1 MDTGMPNLGMLLAG
15 GSTDLLLTILLIF
28 GGAKILSEVFER
40 LGMPGVVGE
49 IVAGVILGPSLLSW
63 IKPNEMLETAA
74 EIAVMF
80 LLFQVGL
87 EVKPSELVR
96 LGGIALVVAVLG
108 VVLPFLFGWGIMS
121 LYGEPQIE
129 AVFVGTALVAT
140 SVGITANVLAAK
152 GWIQLQASRIIMA
165 AAVIDDVLGLLVL
178 AVVSGAAKGGVQLLD
193 VGLTT
198 LISLGFVFVIVKWG
212 SRAAQ
217 RVVPRVEKAMHAQDA
232 DFSLAVVMLFALSL
246 LAVKAGVAA
255 IVGAFLAGM
264 ALSETVGHR
273 VHEMARGAKELLVPA
288 FLVNIGVQADVHA
301 FRDLELLGMT
311 LLITLAAVVSKLV
324 GCGAG
329 AWKLGRVDALRIGV
343 GMVPRGE
350 VGMIVAQIGMSL
362 GVVSGKIYV
371 VVVGMAILTTV
382 IAPPLLAA
390 AYRGADTK

>member
-1 MDTGMPNLGMLLAG
+1 MLLAG